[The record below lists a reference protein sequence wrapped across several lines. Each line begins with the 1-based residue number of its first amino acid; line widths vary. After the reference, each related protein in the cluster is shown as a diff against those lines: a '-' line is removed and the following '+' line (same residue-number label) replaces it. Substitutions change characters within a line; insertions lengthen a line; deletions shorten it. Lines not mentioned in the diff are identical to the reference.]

1 MQAALASAATDRD
14 AATAEL
20 RKRSSYTAR
29 TSGTTARALKNCAR
43 LAAVLFDISQ
53 LLQTG
58 LDRKSLET
66 LVGLTE
72 CGVNPEALASV
83 VKELRRESAA
93 LRAARPDSSRRA
105 LCILGNKTW
114 YIDGASSRRRRVSF
128 EGIQAVSVRRRL
140 SEGLPRLPRAGGE
153 ITRR

>member
-1 MQAALASAATDRD
+1 M
-14 AATAEL
+14 

-29 TSGTTARALKNCAR
+29 TSGTIARALKNCAR
-43 LAAVLFDISQ
+43 RAAVLFDISQ

-93 LRAARPDSSRRA
+93 LRAAEEA
-105 LCILGNKTW
+105 VEAA
-114 YIDGASSRRRRVSF
+114 GASGSAPDAS
-128 EGIQAVSVRRRL
+128 
-140 SEGLPRLPRAGGE
+140 
-153 ITRR
+153 TR

>member
-1 MQAALASAATDRD
+1 MRRSHTLCSTTTAPCTATARATALRAAELRHALSSHCVCSGTTAAR
-14 AATAEL
+14 ATAEL
-20 RKRSSYTAR
+20 RTRSLVCPP
-29 TSGTTARALKNCAR
+29 GTTIDPHTQNPPIALLKFCAR
-43 LAAVLFDISQ
+43 RAAVLFDISQ

-93 LRAARPDSSRRA
+93 LRAAEEA
-105 LCILGNKTW
+105 VEAA
-114 YIDGASSRRRRVSF
+114 GASGSAPDAS
-128 EGIQAVSVRRRL
+128 
-140 SEGLPRLPRAGGE
+140 
-153 ITRR
+153 TR

>member
-1 MQAALASAATDRD
+1 M
-14 AATAEL
+14 EL
-20 RKRSSYTAR
+20 CVPLHTHRPRVGLPR
-29 TSGTTARALKNCAR
+29 T
-43 LAAVLFDISQ
+43 VLFDISQ

-93 LRAARPDSSRRA
+93 LRAAEEA
-105 LCILGNKTW
+105 VEAA
-114 YIDGASSRRRRVSF
+114 GASGSAPDAS
-128 EGIQAVSVRRRL
+128 
-140 SEGLPRLPRAGGE
+140 
-153 ITRR
+153 TR